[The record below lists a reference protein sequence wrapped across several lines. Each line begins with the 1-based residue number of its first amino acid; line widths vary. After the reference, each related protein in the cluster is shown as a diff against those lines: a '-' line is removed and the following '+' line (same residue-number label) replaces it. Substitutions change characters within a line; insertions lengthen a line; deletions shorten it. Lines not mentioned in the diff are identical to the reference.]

1 MPRTPDVFSYRRHYL
16 PTEQLYYGDSRN
28 GDLTPA
34 LNNIYDVSINFNASA
49 THGKLLSYLIQH
61 GFFTGS
67 SDPGQTLAMYCSEAL
82 LPGTE
87 LQTSQVSG
95 LRQGVQQTYAV
106 YRRYPDINLTWYT
119 NKEYYTNDVFNAWME
134 FISPTEVGG
143 GSHGL
148 NTQDRRNAKPSFR
161 RLQYP
166 DTYKVPMQI
175 TAFSKD
181 VGNGDRGNNITYYIE
196 NAFPTNIVAS
206 PLAYGN
212 ADLIKTTVAFNYE
225 YYYTDR
231 AAKNGNYLQQSD
243 NWLNARNPLGG
254 RKDITAWSLGTEKKA
269 ATVDPALANTK
280 KLNRGFGGWRSIV
293 DAATFGRTNLD
304 NDPNYKKK

>member
-49 THGKLLSYLIQH
+49 THGKLLTFLIQH

-67 SDPGQTLAMYCSEAL
+67 SDPGQSLAMYCSEAL

-269 ATVDPALANTK
+269 ATVDPTLANTK
-280 KLNRGFGGWRSIV
+280 KLNRGFGGWRSVV

>member
-143 GSHGL
+143 GSHGF

-243 NWLNARNPLGG
+243 NWLNTRNPLGG

-269 ATVDPALANTK
+269 ATVDPTLANTK